1 MIEDTKNAILRI
13 VKRADKCDK
22 DILVETFVNL
32 GSLIPLLSGCDN
44 HILYGRR
51 GTGKTHIL
59 SYLCSLLTIVR

>member
-1 MIEDTKNAILRI
+1 MEYEINDAILQI

-22 DILVETFVNL
+22 NTLVETFVNL
-32 GSLIPLLSGCDN
+32 GSLLPLLKGCDN

-59 SYLCSLLTIVR
+59 SYSLRFL